1 MTAHYKVNRDAANMM
16 GSIDDAKVVVTQDLL
31 DSKVL
36 GVLIH
41 FVTIVSCN
49 SLMSRLAITV

>member
-1 MTAHYKVNRDAANMM
+1 MTAHHKVNRDAANMM
-16 GSIDDAKVVVTQDLL
+16 GSIDDAKGVVTQDLL

-41 FVTIVSCN
+41 FVTIVS
-49 SLMSRLAITV
+49 